1 MSKNV
6 WIYRTLQII
15 RKKQLSVHISKYIS
29 KYARIYDI
37 LYIVHTFP
45 HMDSKSH
52 DKGLT
57 KIIKKLRT
65 TSHFE

>member
-1 MSKNV
+1 MYESTDLYKLLE
-6 WIYRTLQII
+6 TS
-15 RKKQLSVHISKYIS
+15 RKLQLSVHISKY
-29 KYARIYDI
+29 ARICDI
-37 LYIVHTFP
+37 LYIIHAFP

-57 KIIKKLRT
+57 KIIKKLRA